1 MKSNFYEK
9 IISFKDENE
18 KIKINKMSQLLDES
32 IGSFIEFRK
41 RNLDELNNADIKV
54 KIINKDNEFEAQ
66 RNILSFATKSNDS
79 INNIKL
85 ELIER
90 ITFNPNSKN
99 LMNCKKQKENRVMQL
114 FLHKITYG
122 ARKCYKSYKPENDTL
137 EKVLEKY
144 QVSKEELAKYNNLDE
159 IHVGDK
165 LIIPTSNNDK

>member
-66 RNILSFATKSNDS
+66 RNILSFDDNSSNRHMRS
-79 INNIKL
+79 IRQTYLNHAARLGRIRDLEEENDDMDRLIENNNI
-85 ELIER
+85 EVI
-90 ITFNPNSKN
+90 
-99 LMNCKKQKENRVMQL
+99 
-114 FLHKITYG
+114 G
-122 ARKCYKSYKPENDTL
+122 
-137 EKVLEKY
+137 
-144 QVSKEELAKYNNLDE
+144 
-159 IHVGDK
+159 
-165 LIIPTSNNDK
+165 